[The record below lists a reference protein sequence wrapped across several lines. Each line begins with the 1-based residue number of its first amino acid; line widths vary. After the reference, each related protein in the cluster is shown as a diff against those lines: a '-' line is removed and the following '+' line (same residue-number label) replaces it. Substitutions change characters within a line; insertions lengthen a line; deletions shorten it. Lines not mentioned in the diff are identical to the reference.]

1 MNTKE
6 ITKEK
11 PVFVRVFKKE
21 EIPTFE
27 AFKKTEKEKIALKIA
42 KAQWRDRMRKTHP
55 QFTDKKGFKF
65 PQF

>member
-6 ITKEK
+6 TTKEK

-27 AFKKTEKEKIALKIA
+27 VFKKTEKEKIALKIA
-42 KAQWRDRMRKTHP
+42 KAQWRDRMKKTHP
-55 QFTDKKGFKF
+55 QFTAKKGFKF

>member
-6 ITKEK
+6 TTKEK
-11 PVFVRVFKKE
+11 PVFVRVFKRE

-27 AFKKTEKEKIALKIA
+27 VFKKTEKEKMELKIA